1 MGYIPLTLVSDLP
14 LGDGKCLRMTCLKS
28 GILVEVLTEYN
39 SVVLSYPKDR
49 EQIFS
54 LFNPSDLP
62 DEKHFLGYRESPDSQ
77 VTLPG
82 L

>member
-1 MGYIPLTLVSDLP
+1 MGYIPLTLVSDP
-14 LGDGKCLRMTCLKS
+14 SLGDGKYLRMTCLKS

-39 SVVLSYPKDR
+39 SVVFSYPKDR

-62 DEKHFLGYRESPDSQ
+62 DEKHFLGYQESPDSQ
-77 VTLPG
+77 VALPG